1 MFALEMFLIF
11 WMPCFVWQMWG
22 VLCVKWWWSVFSLQ
36 SVTDREIFLSN
47 DEIWLYDY
55 RVDCGVWECGEVC
68 ESSECVWERRG
79 ERERVWE
86 CERVRERVCGVWCVT
101 RSEART
107 EPIDSRNA
115 LWSPELNQLTR
126 EMRSEAPNWTNWL
139 ANASEAPNWTNWL
152 AKRALKP
159 RTEPIDS
166 RNALWSPELNQLTRE
181 TRSEAPNWTNW
192 LNVMKRAV
200 WQMWGVLCVKWWS
213 VFLCSHGVQVNNA
226 AMHEAMITS
235 ASGSLWSLVRVH
247 TAWFSPADFIFGL
260 AVPLSTF
267 STPLVLCLWRMELVF
282 ERVVEISFMNP
293 LKAQTDMKREPV
305 EHLQSEDR
313 GVHKHDLETRPSPVT
328 RSTDRTWTRTCW
340 TSFCRAHKLFAAVL
354 FHTWRGSE

>member
-22 VLCVKWWWSVFSLQ
+22 VLCVKWWWVCFSAVGDWSWNFPSKRRDLAVRLTEWTVVCVSVW
-36 SVTDREIFLSN
+36 VCVRERERES
-47 DEIWLYDY
+47 E
-55 RVDCGVWECGEVC
+55 RVREC
-68 ESSECVWERRG
+68 ER
-79 ERERVWE
+79 ERERV
-86 CERVRERVCGVWCVT
+86 CVCVCVT
-101 RSEART
+101 RSEAPNWTNWLAKCALKPRT

-126 EMRSEAPNWTNWL
+126 ETR
-139 ANASEAPNWTNWL
+139 SEAPNWTNWL

-260 AVPLSTF
+260 AVPLST
-267 STPLVLCLWRMELVF
+267 SVHLWFCACEGWSWF
-282 ERVVEISFMNP
+282 
-293 LKAQTDMKREPV
+293 LKGLWKLASWT
-305 EHLQSEDR
+305 HLK
-313 GVHKHDLETRPSPVT
+313 HKQ
-328 RSTDRTWTRTCW
+328 TWTRTCW
-340 TSFCRAHKLFAAVL
+340 TSSV
-354 FHTWRGSE
+354 WGSWST

>member
-1 MFALEMFLIF
+1 M
-11 WMPCFVWQMWG
+11 CFSAVGDWSWSFPSKRRDLAVRLTEWTVVCVSVW
-22 VLCVKWWWSVFSLQ
+22 
-36 SVTDREIFLSN
+36 
-47 DEIWLYDY
+47 
-55 RVDCGVWECGEVC
+55 VWECVSVC
-68 ESSECVWERRG
+68 
-79 ERERVWE
+79 ERERE
-86 CERVRERVCGVWCVT
+86 SERVRECESVREWERECVWCVCVT
-101 RSEART
+101 RSEAPNWTNWLAKCALKPRTEPIDSRNALWSPELNQLTRETRSEAPNWTNWLAKRALKPPNWTNWLAKRALKPRT

-139 ANASEAPNWTNWL
+139 V
-152 AKRALKP
+152 KRALKP

-260 AVPLSTF
+260 AVPLST
-267 STPLVLCLWRMELVF
+267 SVHLWFCACEGWSWF
-282 ERVVEISFMNP
+282 
-293 LKAQTDMKREPV
+293 LKGLWKLASWT
-305 EHLQSEDR
+305 HLK
-313 GVHKHDLETRPSPVT
+313 HKQ
-328 RSTDRTWTRTCW
+328 TWTRTCW
-340 TSFCRAHKLFAAVL
+340 TSSV
-354 FHTWRGSE
+354 WGSWST